1 MNRGPLTQPETMKT
15 LRPPL
20 LAAAWLDGPIAVALA
35 GVALSMVVVFEHVD
49 LRRTYHTGFEPYH
62 LALLHGLLGVF
73 GVARWATRPR
83 RRWLSASLAALSLGS
98 MLTVVWLEQNNVIVE
113 YHRWIRRGMPEQP
126 F

>member
-1 MNRGPLTQPETMKT
+1 MKA

-35 GVALSMVVVFEHVD
+35 GVALSMVVVFRHVD
-49 LRRTYHTGFEPYH
+49 FQRTYHTGFEPYH
-62 LALLHGLLGVF
+62 LALLHGLLGAL
-73 GVARWATRPR
+73 GVARWARRPR
-83 RRWLSASLAALSLGS
+83 RRWLSASLVALSFGS
-98 MLTVVWLEQNNVIVE
+98 MVTVVWLEQNNVIVE